1 MATADTIIVL
11 EHITNVSNLD
21 NLWSLRNVPST
32 FLALNNS
39 NIRTFG
45 WNINL
50 ANLSGL
56 TLNDSFVNL
65 VDGNFAR
72 VVPIPMPGYTPQ
84 STSSLVFDDL
94 PPTSSLV
101 STPSSTTIPTTLPS
115 TSSVVRNAE
124 VWHTFGIAV
133 AVGAGTVFTAL
144 SFICWFYNRKFRLL
158 GAAPNMG
165 LADLRQSTS
174 IGPKLDVS
182 NYPYF
187 GAGSPSTDASWS
199 LKESRTYQP
208 SNLSPLCAI
217 AKSDDIFP
225 EDSASHVGSQ
235 LQAPDMKRDDLR
247 QDNSTASLKF

>member
-174 IGPKLDVS
+174 IVGGTVQSVNTVIIDQKGPKLDVS

-199 LKESRTYQP
+199 LKESH
-208 SNLSPLCAI
+208 
-217 AKSDDIFP
+217 
-225 EDSASHVGSQ
+225 SASHVGSQ